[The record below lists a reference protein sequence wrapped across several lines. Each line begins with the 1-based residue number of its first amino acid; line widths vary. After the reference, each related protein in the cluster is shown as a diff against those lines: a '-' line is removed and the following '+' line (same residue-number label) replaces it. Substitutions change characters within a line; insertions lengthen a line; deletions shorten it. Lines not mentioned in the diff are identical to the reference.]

1 MSSPDMIGTA
11 EATLTRK
18 HSRSSG
24 ADSIAKGEPAVDP
37 TDVRVQ
43 DPEKGAVDAPVPA
56 PADDETTLTK
66 LVRKYRVVVLGALA
80 ALILGWWISATVL
93 KATRHRWCVYF
104 PPLLYH
110 CAPLCSI
117 PSSPLQDRP
126 DLLGLVLPHVSV
138 PSFFFHRHR

>member
-80 ALILGWWISATVL
+80 ALILGWWVSATVL
-93 KATRHRWCVYF
+93 QATRHRWCARSARYF
-104 PPLLYH
+104 FL
-110 CAPLCSI
+110 
-117 PSSPLQDRP
+117 DR
-126 DLLGLVLPHVSV
+126 HA
-138 PSFFFHRHR
+138 